1 MMSTDVAKDAI
12 DLLFELYDKN
22 DEDMVIN
29 HHTYGI
35 ILDLIGGEPFMN
47 VEIMDFIIDYFIK
60 ECCRR
65 DHIWLMNFRVSI
77 STNGLL
83 YFEPEV

>member
-1 MMSTDVAKDAI
+1 MSKEVAKNII
-12 DLLFELYDKN
+12 DLLFKMY
-22 DEDMVIN
+22 DEDDENSPIN

-47 VEIMDFIIDYFIK
+47 VETMDYIVDYFIN
-60 ECCRR
+60 ECYRR

-83 YFEPEV
+83 YFEPKV